1 MPQYIRGEGLFERPV
16 QVAKPLFKDARHMVH
31 YLSRTNDDD
40 DIWKKSFLP
49 LVRGWKDERV
59 TPPMK
64 FQTRALNKILTKHP
78 FHLAKDVLSQ
88 ARHKRRGEQ
97 VGGGIGE
104 AIMFGFTEI
113 ANVLGINK
121 LREAVGLG
129 YKHKEIPVDKQ
140 DAARAVKA
148 TYYSVKERP
157 LEVGSLK
164 RLPEYD
170 TSRFS
175 VWQEPNGQLL
185 LTIHGTKLDAG
196 DIFKDAGI
204 ASGLAKPT
212 DSAVNAIIDKLVASG
227 KPFDIAAHSLATQ
240 FVVNHLTGD
249 EDNISE
255 VLLFNP
261 ASSALQ
267 NTSYLREEANNKK
280 YTMFVNPGDL
290 VSNGLWQQMNSETV
304 NNSYIAPY
312 YYSPLAS
319 HSIGQWY
326 QGDEPEKV
334 KQEPEEPEG
343 EKEEI

>member
-1 MPQYIRGEGLFERPV
+1 MPHYIRGEGLFERPV
-16 QVAKPLFKDARHMVH
+16 AVPKPIFKDARHMVH
-31 YLSRTNDDD
+31 YLSRVDEDNE
-40 DIWKKSFLP
+40 IWKNHFLP
-49 LVRGWKDERV
+49 LVRGWKDERIA
-59 TPPMK
+59 PPMK

-78 FHLAKDVLSQ
+78 FHLVKDVLSQ
-88 ARHKRRGEQ
+88 ARHKTRGAQ
-97 VGGGIGE
+97 HGGGIGE
-104 AIMFGFTEI
+104 AIMFGLTEV

-129 YKHKEIPVDKQ
+129 YTHKEVPVDKQ

-148 TYYSVKERP
+148 TYYSLKERP
-157 LEVGSLK
+157 LEVGNLK

-170 TSRFS
+170 NSRFS
-175 VWQEPNGQLL
+175 VWQEPGGQLL

-204 ASGLAKPT
+204 ASGFAKPT
-212 DSAVNAIIDKLVASG
+212 DAAVNKIIDTLVATG
-227 KPFDIAAHSLATQ
+227 LPFDIAAHSLGTQ
-240 FVVNHLTGD
+240 FVVNHLTG
-249 EDNISE
+249 EEKNISE

-267 NTSYLREEANNKK
+267 STSYLNEEANNQS

-290 VSNGLWQQMNSETV
+290 VSNGLWQQMSDETIKH
-304 NNSYIAPY
+304 SYIAPY

-326 QGDEPEKV
+326 HGDEPEKV
-334 KQEPEEPEG
+334 KQEPEG